1 MIKKSSNLN
10 LWTENRCRIADCS
23 RTSVM
28 KQLARW
34 RPGPGALGRGP
45 GTAPTAGAAP
55 TGANPKPA
63 PNPNLCRAAARGLGG
78 SRLPFWPSHPTSG
91 RAVRGSPRP
100 RLFLPTVLGGPAE
113 GSFPTTLL
121 SRGGGGGPSPL
132 EGGGRDSSLLGG
144 GMNPPHWEG
153 GSSSPWGRGRDP
165 AAAGRRGRREA
176 GERTLGLVRSE
187 RSKLLSSSQTAERE
201 ETPLAGGAELR
212 VWGGGSVSVTRLPS
226 PDWGPCLGWLRP

>member
-34 RPGPGALGRGP
+34 RPGRERWAGALEPLQPRGRTDRCKSETGSSPKPVQGCCPGAGGLP
-45 GTAPTAGAAP
+45 AA
-55 TGANPKPA
+55 
-63 PNPNLCRAAARGLGG
+63 
-78 SRLPFWPSHPTSG
+78 FWPSHRTSG
-91 RAVRGSPRP
+91 RVVRGSPRP

-113 GSFPTTLL
+113 GSFPTALL
-121 SRGGGGGPSPL
+121 SRRGGGGPSPL
-132 EGGGRDSSLLGG
+132 GGGGT
-144 GMNPPHWEG
+144 NPPHWEG
-153 GSSSPWGRGRDP
+153 GSSSPWGRGGDP
-165 AAAGRRGRREA
+165 AAAGRRGRRET
-176 GERTLGLVRSE
+176 GESTLGLVRSE
-187 RSKLLSSSQTAERE
+187 RSKLLSSSQPAERE

-212 VWGGGSVSVTRLPS
+212 VWGGGSVTVTRLPS